1 MANANQ
7 SSLPSDD
14 GSLLKAV
21 KDRVRSAKYATLM
34 AGKELVA
41 LYSNPS

>member
-1 MANANQ
+1 MMANAKQ

-21 KDRVRSAKYATLM
+21 KDRVRSAQYA
-34 AGKELVA
+34 A
-41 LYSNPS
+41 LKAVS